1 MFDNNSIQIG
11 AGRYFQYR
19 GAMNLIGGEVSNWG
33 KKAYIVTDETVWKLT
48 EDRIKTSMGNSNVE
62 FFVNFCD
69 LPSTQR
75 SFNLVAKDVL
85 EKEADVVI
93 GLGGGRCIDI
103 AKGASDIA
111 GKRIITVPTSAAT
124 CAAVAILYVT
134 YGEDGSVEK
143 SQFLKHEISAVL
155 VDLDFTVTNCPSRY
169 LASGIADAM
178 AKSPE
183 FAFTM
188 LNLGDAGKT
197 STSDTATIIADYTYR
212 SYMEKGTT
220 ALDTVSRKEC
230 DANVEDLVCMN
241 LLVTGLI
248 SNLSTGGKQLAVAHN
263 FYDAVCCLQKE
274 VRENYLHGEIVG
286 LAIPLQLAVNGAPE
300 AEILKAKDMME
311 RLGIPNTME
320 KMGFPMTEEAV
331 QELINYTHKKT
342 IPDDKALYN
351 SIKENFKIILK

>member
-11 AGRYFQYR
+11 AGRYFQYH
-19 GAMNLIGGEVSNWG
+19 GAINLIGGEVSSWG
-33 KKAYIVTDETVWKLT
+33 KRACIVTDETVWQLT
-48 EDRIKTSMGNSNVE
+48 EDRIKTSMDNSNIE

-75 SFNLVAKDVL
+75 SFNLVAKEVL
-85 EKEADVVI
+85 EKGADVVI

-111 GKRIITVPTSAAT
+111 GKRVITVPTSAAT

-155 VDLDFTVTNCPSRY
+155 VDLDFTVNNCPPKY

-188 LNLGDAGKT
+188 INLGNTGKI
-197 STSDTATIIADYTYR
+197 STSDVATIIADYTYR
-212 SYMEKGTT
+212 SYMEKGRE

-230 DANVEDLVCMN
+230 DANVEDIVCMN
-241 LLVTGLI
+241 LLLTGLI

-274 VRENYLHGEIVG
+274 VRKKYLHGEIVG
-286 LAIPLQLAVNGAPE
+286 LAIPLQLAVNGASE

-311 RLGIPNTME
+311 KLGIPNTME
-320 KMGFPMTEEAV
+320 KMGFCMTDEAI
-331 QELINYTHKKT
+331 QELIDYTHKKT
-342 IPDDKALYN
+342 IPDDMVLYKV
-351 SIKENFKIILK
+351 IKDNFKIIVR

>member
-11 AGRYFQYR
+11 AGRYFQHH
-19 GAMNLIGGEVSNWG
+19 GAIHLIGGEVSNWG
-33 KKAYIVTDETVWKLT
+33 KRAYIVTDETVWQLT
-48 EDRIKTSMGNSNVE
+48 EDRIKASMDNRNIE
-62 FFVNFCD
+62 FFVHCCD

-75 SFNLVAKDVL
+75 SFDLVAEDVL

-103 AKGASDIA
+103 AKGAGDIA
-111 GKRIITVPTSAAT
+111 DKRIITVPTSAAT

-134 YGEDGSVEK
+134 YGEDGSVER

-155 VDLDFTVTNCPSRY
+155 VDLDVTVADCPTRY

-188 LNLGDAGKT
+188 LNLGGAGKT

-212 SYMEKGTT
+212 SYMEKGIA
-220 ALDTVSRKEC
+220 ALDAVSRKEC
-230 DANVEDLVCMN
+230 DANAEDMVCMN
-241 LLVTGLI
+241 LLLTGLI

-274 VRENYLHGEIVG
+274 VRKNHLHGEIVG

-300 AEILKAKDMME
+300 AEVLKAKDMME
-311 RLGIPNTME
+311 KLGIPNTME
-320 KMGFPMTEEAV
+320 KMGFCMTDQAI
-331 QELINYTHKKT
+331 QELIDYTHKKT
-342 IPDDKALYN
+342 IPDDKALYK
-351 SIKENFKIILK
+351 SIKDNFKIILK